1 MRTGH
6 SQSVQRGRGDMLGTA
21 PSPAPPV
28 AVTVPRPGG
37 RPPECH
43 AEKSLFAPRRQER
56 MEGEARSPLPVP
68 LPCQSVLPRGLSAA
82 GLASLAKLLEAVA
95 SALRRGGGGFPQCNE
110 WHLTR
115 SLSTQPQCQRACP
128 RPDPEK
134 MLENPRNMRE
144 RERGARLT
152 EADT

>member
-43 AEKSLFAPRRQER
+43 AEKSLSAPRRQER

-68 LPCQSVLPRGLSAA
+68 LPRQSVLPRGLSAA

-95 SALRRGGGGFPQCNE
+95 SALRRGRGGPSVQ
-110 WHLTR
+110 
-115 SLSTQPQCQRACP
+115 
-128 RPDPEK
+128 
-134 MLENPRNMRE
+134 
-144 RERGARLT
+144 
-152 EADT
+152 